1 MGSVRNITSECQAQ
15 HLTHV
20 LRSENICWM
29 KWLTKRKLHL
39 IDNHIFFMVYIIY
52 TFGIKKSVSK
62 YIFNMETV
70 RDFIF
75 LDFKITTDNGCS
87 HEIERHLLL
96 GRKAMTNL
104 LLLLLLSRFS
114 HVRLC
119 ATPET
124 TAHQAPQSLGFSRQ
138 EHRSGLPFPSTRLGK
153 DII

>member
-1 MGSVRNITSECQAQ
+1 
-15 HLTHV
+15 
-20 LRSENICWM
+20 
-29 KWLTKRKLHL
+29 
-39 IDNHIFFMVYIIY
+39 MVYIIY

-114 HVRLC
+114 CVRLC
-119 ATPET
+119 ATPW
-124 TAHQAPQSLGFSRQ
+124 TAAYQASPSMGFSKQ
-138 EHRSGLPFPSTRLGK
+138 EHWSGLEFPSPDITINLPKFTEIKRFAKLTILQFKKK
-153 DII
+153 DLLRRADEDVEH